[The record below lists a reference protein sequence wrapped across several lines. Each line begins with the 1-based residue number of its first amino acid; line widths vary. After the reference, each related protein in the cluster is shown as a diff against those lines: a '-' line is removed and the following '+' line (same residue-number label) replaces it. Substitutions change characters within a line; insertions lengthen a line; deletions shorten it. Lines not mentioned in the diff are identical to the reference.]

1 MFEAMRRYGNRTS
14 GGVEA
19 RGDRR
24 AGDASAVSFTGRM
37 AGWSARHAWLT
48 LGAWVLV
55 LVGAFLLAGNLNFTG
70 EDGVES
76 TEAGRAS
83 ALIEEAAGEGPRAE
97 EFVLVEANDGPI
109 DEELFASVVSAI
121 VTEMRALEVVD
132 DVVSYQDGADSMR
145 TPDGRRALI
154 HVSTSLGHN
163 DDLEPADSVLAVV
176 EEANQSSGLRV
187 TTIGN
192 MSVERLF
199 GEMAEETFQK
209 GELIGIATA
218 LVIMLAVFGAVVA
231 ALIPVLLAIV
241 AVLTAVG
248 IIAIISMAWE
258 LNEFTVIVTTMVGLA
273 VGIDYSLLIVQRFRE
288 ERDRGLERYDAI
300 SRAGATASRTVLFS
314 GIAVAIALAGM
325 LIMPDM
331 LFKSFGIG
339 TMVVVVT
346 AVAAA
351 LTLLPALLGLL
362 GDRVNWLTIP
372 IIGRRRPPESGGGFW
387 GAITGVVTAHPA
399 ISVVV
404 TAALLIALTAPVTTL
419 ELGSGGISMLPE
431 ETDERHAF
439 DVMIEEFSDGII
451 KADIVV
457 LAPDVNTVAVQ
468 RAIEGLTASL
478 ASDDFFGTAESMIS
492 ASGNLADIRVSI
504 AGDISS
510 DESIAGIRRLRDD
523 YIPAAF
529 AGVNAEV
536 LVGGGTAE
544 VIDDVAIVKQYVPLI
559 MAAVLAA
566 SFLLLLIAFRSIVVP
581 LKAVLMNLLSVGAAY
596 GMVVLVFQKG
606 VGSSLFGFQEVPV
619 IESWIPL
626 FLFAILFGL
635 SMDYHVFLLS
645 RIKERY
651 DETHDNSG
659 SVVYG
664 LHSTASIISGAALI
678 MVAVFGGFALA
689 VVDVPADGLRP
700 GGRCDPRRHDR
711 SDGARTCEHG
721 AAGRQELVLPKL
733 AGVAAQ
739 HQHRGRARG
748 RARRCRLTADSRS
761 DVPLNL
767 QKFNTFSS
775 EPHVPPGIENL
786 GGFGRLRLIDRS
798 VSAPVDYCGQV
809 GTRVEDG

>member
-1 MFEAMRRYGNRTS
+1 MFEAMKGYANRTS
-14 GGVEA
+14 GDVTA
-19 RGDRR
+19 AGDQR
-24 AGDASAVSFTGRM
+24 AGDTSAASFTGRL
-37 AGWSARHAWLT
+37 AGFTARHAWPT
-48 LGAWVLV
+48 LGAWLLV

-70 EDGVES
+70 EGGVE
-76 TEAGRAS
+76 TTDARRAS
-83 ALIEEAAGEGPRAE
+83 ALIEAATGEEPRAE

-109 DEELFASVVSAI
+109 DEELFASVVRAI
-121 VTEMRALEVVD
+121 VTEMRALPIVD
-132 DVVSYQDGADSMR
+132 DAVSYQDGADSLR
-145 TPDGRRALI
+145 TSDGRKALI
-154 HVSTSLGHN
+154 QVTTSLGQG
-163 DDLEPADSVLAVV
+163 DDLEPADPVLAVV

-199 GEMAEETFQK
+199 GEMADETFQK
-209 GELIGIATA
+209 GEMIGVLTA

-241 AVLTAVG
+241 AVFTAVG
-248 IIAIISMAWE
+248 IIAIISMIRE

-273 VGIDYSLLIVQRFRE
+273 VGIDYTLLIVQRFRE
-288 ERDRGLERYDAI
+288 ERDRGLEHYDAI
-300 SRAGATASRTVLFS
+300 SMAGATASRTVLFS
-314 GIAVAIALAGM
+314 GVAVAIALAGM
-325 LIMPDM
+325 LIMPDI

-372 IIGRRRPPESGGGFW
+372 ILGRRRPTESGGGFW

-404 TAALLIALTAPVTTL
+404 TAALLLGLTAPVTTL

-439 DVMIEEFSDGII
+439 DVMIEEFADGII
-451 KADIVV
+451 TADIVV
-457 LAPDVNTVAVQ
+457 LAPDVSTVAVQ
-468 RAIEGLTASL
+468 SAIEDLTASL
-478 ASDDFFGTAESMIS
+478 ASDDFFGTAESMTS
-492 ASGNLADIRVSI
+492 ANGDLVDIRVSI

-536 LVGGGTAE
+536 LVGGNTAE
-544 VIDDVAIVKQYVPLI
+544 VMDSVAIVWQYVPLI

-566 SFLLLLIAFRSIVVP
+566 SFLLLLVAFRSIVVP
-581 LKAVLMNLLSVGAAY
+581 LKAVVMNLLSVGAAY

-619 IESWIPL
+619 IETWIPL

-651 DETHDNSG
+651 DQTGDNSG

-664 LHSTASIISGAALI
+664 LHSTASIITGAALI
-678 MVAVFGGFALA
+678 MVAVFGGFALGPLSMFQQMGFGLA
-689 VVDVPADGLRP
+689 VAVILDATIVRMVLVPASMELLGDKNWYFP
-700 GGRCDPRRHDR
+700 GWL
-711 SDGARTCEHG
+711 EW
-721 AAGRQELVLPKL
+721 LPKISIE
-733 AGVAAQ
+733 GDREPEAA
-739 HQHRGRARG
+739 A
-748 RARRCRLTADSRS
+748 A
-761 DVPLNL
+761 
-767 QKFNTFSS
+767 
-775 EPHVPPGIENL
+775 
-786 GGFGRLRLIDRS
+786 
-798 VSAPVDYCGQV
+798 V
-809 GTRVEDG
+809 GDD